1 MIGSS
6 EVMVYKDEEGFF
18 SFREVIRDEDGDL
31 CGISPHDI
39 SPIGKTLNE
48 LAEDL
53 TLFIKA
59 IQEDYLDFEELEF
72 DESDEEE
79 EKIFTM
85 KGRGNVH

>member
-1 MIGSS
+1 MGTFVGLAHMI
-6 EVMVYKDEEGFF
+6 F
-18 SFREVIRDEDGDL
+18 
-31 CGISPHDI
+31 P
-39 SPIGKTLNE
+39 
-48 LAEDL
+48 L
-53 TLFIKA
+53 TSFIKA